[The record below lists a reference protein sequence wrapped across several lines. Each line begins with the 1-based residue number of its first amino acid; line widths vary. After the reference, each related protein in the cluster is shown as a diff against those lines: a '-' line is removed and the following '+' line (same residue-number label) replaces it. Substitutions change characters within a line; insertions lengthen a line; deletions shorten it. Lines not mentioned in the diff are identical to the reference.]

1 MKPITF
7 SLILIVSATTK
18 KIKLSNNTIEYLM
31 NIIIIIVIVTIIITA
46 KYRGLVYHDWTKYM
60 SNYHVI
66 TYLATLIVDQ

>member
-31 NIIIIIVIVTIIITA
+31 NIIIIVIVTIIITA

>member
-31 NIIIIIVIVTIIITA
+31 NIIIIVIVTIITA